1 MLSMLS
7 FIKEGEEFPA
17 GMKVII
23 QEGTQNIK
31 RIQVVGSVS
40 ILKMCALHPP
50 HNIPLALPQFIFLK
64 LRLLFWKMV
73 IKQIEVLTWYSCEH

>member
-31 RIQVVGSVS
+31 RIHVMGSVS
-40 ILKMCALHPP
+40 ILKMCGLRPP
-50 HNIPLALPQFIFLK
+50 HIRPLALLQFIFLK

-73 IKQIEVLTWYSCEH
+73 IK

>member
-7 FIKEGEEFPA
+7 FIKEGEEFLA

-31 RIQVVGSVS
+31 RIQVMGSVS
-40 ILKMCALHPP
+40 ILKMCALRPP
-50 HNIPLALPQFIFLK
+50 HIIPLALLQFIFLK

-73 IKQIEVLTWYSCEH
+73 IK